1 MKRKLLPVFLSF
13 ALLANG
19 SLTAFAADPVAD
31 AVTES
36 DVQTTVSED
45 QGNPEET
52 TQEEVSEDEAV
63 PANESDA
70 ITDFETAYKAYTFGA
85 NVSGPDAISADKNT
99 VAVLDVRSSANYV
112 TSHLEGSFS
121 TPVFNEDGSIIQTSE
136 DATAKAF
143 TVTVTNNAN
152 FQNKEL
158 YLLCNSGARGARAAA
173 VLLQRAGYDTSR
185 IHTITGG
192 ATGLEVR
199 YAFLGTN
206 NSVTGAEAVAAV
218 DSNDVV
224 IVDVRTKENFANGH
238 LKNSLSLPVFYL
250 NEEGKQVVAETNQD
264 PYAKTFAEYVKANRS
279 TFSGKKVYVLCNS
292 GQRGARAAT
301 ALLADNGV
309 DKNTIYTITGGAG
322 DEGDETVKGAF
333 VTVDGYKFVSGTDAI
348 AAAKDGSAYI
358 IDVRSSKAQTKTGT
372 LKGSISQSLF
382 DDNNKLDTAEAEA
395 LEKAFMEEIPQ
406 KIPQKTTEDK
416 PIYIIC
422 NSGARGAQ
430 KATLLLGKLGY
441 NTSAKEDGKVY
452 TIENGAKGLELL
464 YAMSG
469 TDGNAVDG
477 KTAVAAV
484 GKDDVVIL
492 DVRATGNY
500 GSGHLKG
507 SMSTPVFN
515 ANGVAKTTDDQLSK
529 DFTKY
534 VTDNKATL
542 EKKDLY
548 LLCNSGASG
557 ARAATALLK
566 AAGYDL
572 AKVHTITGGAKNED
586 VKAASIYVSDT
597 HVINKMSDTKNYLI
611 LDVRSTESYTKGHLK
626 GSLSLP
632 LFDKDNKLP
641 DDLAKAFTEYVAAH
655 KADFEGK
662 TIYVLCNSGA
672 RGAAKATQLLKE
684 AGITNVFTIENGAK
698 SEVIQKHFVTD
709 PVADPDTKKDN
720 NGKDNNKNQ
729 NNGKT
734 TTAATT
740 KTGDTAPIASL
751 AVAMLA
757 ALGAI
762 IAFSKKKIVK

>member
-19 SLTAFAADPVAD
+19 SMTAFAADSSVD
-31 AVTES
+31 TVTES
-36 DVQTTVSED
+36 DAQTTVSED

-63 PANESDA
+63 PADKSDA

-99 VAVLDVRSSANYV
+99 VAVLDVRSSANYDI
-112 TSHLEGSFS
+112 SHLEGSFS

-136 DATAKAF
+136 DATAKDF
-143 TVTVTNNAN
+143 TETVTNNAN

-206 NSVTGAEAVAAV
+206 NAVTGAEAVAAV

-238 LKNSLSLPVFYL
+238 LKNSLSLPVSYL

-264 PYAKTFAEYVKANRS
+264 PYAKTFAEYVKANLP

-322 DEGDETVKGAF
+322 DETVQSAF
-333 VTVDGYKFVSGTDAI
+333 VTDGYKFVSGTDAI

-395 LEKAFMEEIPQ
+395 LEKAFMEKIPQ
-406 KIPQKTTEDK
+406 KITEDK

-464 YAMSG
+464 YAISG

-484 GKDDVVIL
+484 GKDDVIIL

-542 EKKDLY
+542 EKKELY

-566 AAGYDL
+566 SAGYDL
-572 AKVHTITGGAKNED
+572 AKVHTITDGAKDAD
-586 VKAASIYVSDT
+586 VKAAAIYVSDT
-597 HVINKMSDTKNYLI
+597 HVINKMADTKNYLI
-611 LDVRSTESYTKGHLK
+611 LDVRSTASYTKGHLK

-641 DDLAKAFTEYVAAH
+641 DDLAKAFTEYVTAH
-655 KADFEGK
+655 KADFEEK

-740 KTGDTAPIASL
+740 KTGDTAPIAAL

-762 IAFSKKKIVK
+762 IAFGKKKIVK

>member
-19 SLTAFAADPVAD
+19 SLTAFATDSSVD
-31 AVTES
+31 TVTES
-36 DVQTTVSED
+36 DAQTTVSED
-45 QGNPEET
+45 QENPEET

-63 PANESDA
+63 PADESDA

-99 VAVLDVRSSANYV
+99 VAVLDVRSSVNYDI
-112 TSHLEGSFS
+112 SHLEGSFS

-143 TVTVTNNAN
+143 TKTVTNNAN

-206 NSVTGAEAVAAV
+206 NAVTGAEAVAAV

-264 PYAKTFAEYVKANRS
+264 PYAKTFAEYVQANLS

-309 DKNTIYTITGGAG
+309 DPNTIYTITGGAG
-322 DEGDETVKGAF
+322 DKTVQSAF

-395 LEKAFMEEIPQ
+395 LEKAFIKEIPS
-406 KIPQKTTEDK
+406 KITEDK

-430 KATLLLGKLGY
+430 KATLLLSKLGY
-441 NTSAKEDGKVY
+441 NTSIKEDGKVY

-542 EKKDLY
+542 EKKELY
-548 LLCNSGASG
+548 LLCNSG

-566 AAGYDL
+566 SAGYDL
-572 AKVHTITGGAKNED
+572 AKVHTITGGAKDAD
-586 VKAASIYVSDT
+586 VKAAAIYVSDT
-597 HVINKMSDTKNYLI
+597 HVINKMADTKNYLI
-611 LDVRSTESYTKGHLK
+611 LDVRSTASYTKGHLK

-720 NGKDNNKNQ
+720 NGKDNNKNL

-740 KTGDTAPIASL
+740 KTGDTAPIAAL

-762 IAFSKKKIVK
+762 IAFGKKKIVK

>member
-19 SLTAFAADPVAD
+19 SLTAFATDSSVD
-31 AVTES
+31 TVTES
-36 DVQTTVSED
+36 DAQTTVSED
-45 QGNPEET
+45 QENPEET

-63 PANESDA
+63 PADESDA

-99 VAVLDVRSSANYV
+99 VAVLDVRSSVNYDI
-112 TSHLEGSFS
+112 SHLEGSFS

-143 TVTVTNNAN
+143 TKTVTNNAN

-206 NSVTGAEAVAAV
+206 NAVTGAEAVAAV

-264 PYAKTFAEYVKANRS
+264 PYAKTFAEYVKANLP

-322 DEGDETVKGAF
+322 DETVQSAF
-333 VTVDGYKFVSGTDAI
+333 VTDGYKFVSGTDAI

-395 LEKAFMEEIPQ
+395 LEKAFIKEIPS
-406 KIPQKTTEDK
+406 KITEDK

-430 KATLLLGKLGY
+430 KATLLLSKLGY
-441 NTSAKEDGKVY
+441 NTSIKEDGKVY

-542 EKKDLY
+542 EKKELY

-566 AAGYDL
+566 SAGYDL
-572 AKVHTITGGAKNED
+572 AKVHTITGGAKDAD
-586 VKAASIYVSDT
+586 VKAAAIYVSDT
-597 HVINKMSDTKNYLI
+597 HVINKMADTKNYLI
-611 LDVRSTESYTKGHLK
+611 LDVRSTASYTKGHLK

-641 DDLAKAFTEYVAAH
+641 DDLAKAFTEYVTAH
-655 KADFEGK
+655 KADFEEK

-720 NGKDNNKNQ
+720 NGKDNNKNL

-740 KTGDTAPIASL
+740 KTGDTAPIAAL

-762 IAFSKKKIVK
+762 IAFGKKKIVK